1 MTWPAFSNLKSR
13 VRTVLNE
20 STAGFWT
27 DAEIAR
33 LLNDG
38 ERDIAIKTCCL
49 QNVDS
54 LTTALYASM
63 YRKVQFSGHKV
74 LYMEYVDA
82 TTPKGMQKI
91 RPQQMGH
98 LPFSGSAPQYWFQW
112 GQYIIVDP
120 LPAASYTMNAYIAD
134 YPQYEMYA
142 DADVP
147 QVPYEFQEDI
157 VNYAVYMAM
166 MKDRK
171 WGQAA
176 AVYQSYIGSLQVK
189 RMKYV
194 TIYPE
199 SRQEKIVPETIE
211 YREGKGE

>member
-49 QNVDS
+49 QNVDA
-54 LTTALYASM
+54 LTTALYATM

-74 LYMEYVDA
+74 MYLEYAA
-82 TTPKGMQKI
+82 TTPVGMQKI
-91 RPQQMGH
+91 RPQQLGQ
-98 LPFSGSAPQYWFQW
+98 LPTETVPKYWFQW
-112 GQYIIVDP
+112 GQYIIIDP
-120 LPAASYTMNAYIAD
+120 LPAASYNLNAYIAD
-134 YPQYEMYA
+134 YPQYEMYS

-147 QVPYEFQEDI
+147 QIPYDFQEDI
-157 VNYAVYMAM
+157 VNYAVYMAL
-166 MKDRK
+166 MKDKK
-171 WGQAA
+171 WGRAA
-176 AVYQSYIGSLQVK
+176 AVYQQYIASLQVK
-189 RMKYV
+189 RIKYV
-194 TIYPE
+194 EIYPE
-199 SRQEKIVPETIE
+199 SRAMKVVPETIE
-211 YREGKGE
+211 YRKEE